1 MVSTRPKVITPNY
14 ITHLSSCE
22 VFVFG
27 SNLAGHHHGGA
38 ARMAHEQFGAEW
50 GVGVGPTGQCYA
62 FRPCKEALTLFDL
75 MWTSLSNMLKII
87 R

>member
-27 SNLAGHHHGGA
+27 TEVTLPVIIMVELQEWLTNNLVPNG
-38 ARMAHEQFGAEW
+38 E
-50 GVGVGPTGQCYA
+50 
-62 FRPCKEALTLFDL
+62 
-75 MWTSLSNMLKII
+75 
-87 R
+87 

>member
-62 FRPCKEALTLFDL
+62 IPTMLACRCKRLGRQC
-75 MWTSLSNMLKII
+75 SKSS

>member
-38 ARMAHEQFGAEW
+38 ARMAHEHSEPNGESESVQQDNAM
-50 GVGVGPTGQCYA
+50 P
-62 FRPCKEALTLFDL
+62 FRPCKEA
-75 MWTSLSNMLKII
+75 
-87 R
+87 